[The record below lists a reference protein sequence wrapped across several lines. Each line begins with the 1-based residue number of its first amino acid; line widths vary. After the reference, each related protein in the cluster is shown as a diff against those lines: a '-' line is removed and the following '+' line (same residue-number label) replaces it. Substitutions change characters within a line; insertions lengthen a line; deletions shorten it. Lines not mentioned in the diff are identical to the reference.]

1 MFKKQRRFLGFAIHL
16 SGAALGAQFIVDW
29 MRHSAS

>member
-1 MFKKQRRFLGFAIHL
+1 MFKKQRQVLGLAIHL
-16 SGAALGAQFIVDW
+16 SGTALGAQFIVDW